1 MRNRKEPMDYYFTAT
16 ASGNVVAFDASG
28 ARAKAED
35 MVIDMIR
42 NGTIRIKLEPIPE

>member
-1 MRNRKEPMDYYFTAT
+1 MRNRKEPMDYHFTAT
-16 ASGNVVAFDASG
+16 ASGNVVALDSDG

-35 MVIDMIR
+35 VIIDMIR